1 MKLPRAAVNL
11 TLYPLYS
18 FFIPWRNVPSSLAFK
33 TLAWSHVYVFRTF
46 VLVSCTCV
54 LTKPQ
59 SHLTLCGPMDC
70 SLTGTFVH
78 GILQA
83 RILEWVVM
91 PFSKGSSRSRDPTR
105 VSCSPCIAGGFFTA
119 TREAPVGVLFKDL
132 SALMLGPV
140 SFLCNSALSCQTSN
154 VFFFFLLRRY

>member
-1 MKLPRAAVNL
+1 MRA
-11 TLYPLYS
+11 
-18 FFIPWRNVPSSLAFK
+18 K
-33 TLAWSHVYVFRTF
+33 
-46 VLVSCTCV
+46 
-54 LTKPQ
+54 KPQ
-59 SHLTLCGPMDC
+59 SCLTLCDPMDC

-83 RILEWVVM
+83 RILEWVVK
-91 PFSKGSSRSRDPTR
+91 PFSKGSSRPRDPTC

-119 TREAPVGVLFKDL
+119 TREARVGVLFKDL

-154 VFFFFLLRRY
+154 VFFFFFFFIKKVLAFVEDLFMCLLAICMSLQKSLFRPFPHF